1 MAPDDDPNAGDVAGT
16 ATLDAIV
23 QALKALMI
31 LQLLP
36 AAQLPPVVQ
45 ILGPRPTPKRA
56 PRRNR
61 QAKNPEN
68 SCSSMPQQTASFMNK
83 HSTCSCPTVMKAT
96 GV

>member
-1 MAPDDDPNAGDVAGT
+1 MAPDDDPDAGDVAGT

-45 ILGPRPTPKRA
+45 ILGP
-56 PRRNR
+56 
-61 QAKNPEN
+61 
-68 SCSSMPQQTASFMNK
+68 
-83 HSTCSCPTVMKAT
+83 
-96 GV
+96 